1 MYNKYEGEN
10 MKTKKVKALN
20 IRNTRSKPKY
30 TKSIGLF
37 KALAYAQGLS
47 QAKMLHE
54 LMGQYYENNK
64 SMVKQLLKKKNR
76 NMVLVEDGDF

>member
-1 MYNKYEGEN
+1 

-20 IRNTRSKPKY
+20 IRNTRSKPEY
-30 TKSIGLF
+30 AKSIGLF
-37 KALAYAQGLS
+37 KALACTQGLS

-64 SMVKQLLKKKNR
+64 DMVKQLLNKSKRK
-76 NMVLVEDGDF
+76 MVLVEDGDF